1 MLRAAL
7 LTQLRALIPHEA
19 LPYLLQNLEG
29 VMLEGGRGGR

>member
-1 MLRAAL
+1 MLSEAL

-29 VMLEGGRGGR
+29 VMLEGGSSGR